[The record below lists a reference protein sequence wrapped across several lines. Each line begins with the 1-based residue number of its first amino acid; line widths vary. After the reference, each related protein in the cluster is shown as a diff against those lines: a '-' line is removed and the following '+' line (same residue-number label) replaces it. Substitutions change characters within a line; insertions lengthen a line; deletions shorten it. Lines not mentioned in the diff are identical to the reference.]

1 MVRCKYNTHFTGLM
15 EVLTQVFMFN
25 TGLTVFTFFVS
36 GAHLALDFNLRIC
49 QPSSHLFHES

>member
-1 MVRCKYNTHFTGLM
+1 M

-25 TGLTVFTFFVS
+25 TGSTVFTFFVG